1 MQVMREDK
9 LLLGCQR
16 YIGDTLGPAF
26 VQGQPWSLDGVL
38 PDTTA
43 LTPIVFILTSGADPT
58 AMLQVTSR
66 IDAASQ
72 PCCCRLQCES
82 VMCFQAEQWH
92 VVGFQ
97 AFKASSPVLSPCT
110 LLKANMPCIA
120 FLKNE

>member
-58 AMLQVTSR
+58 AMLQVTSC
-66 IDAASQ
+66 IAAASK
-72 PCCCRLQCES
+72 PCCCRLQSSFC
-82 VMCFQAEQWH
+82 MCLQTVQ
-92 VVGFQ
+92 
-97 AFKASSPVLSPCT
+97 
-110 LLKANMPCIA
+110 
-120 FLKNE
+120 

>member
-66 IDAASQ
+66 VAAATK
-72 PCCCRLQCES
+72 PRCCRLQRES
-82 VMCFQAEQWH
+82 IMC
-92 VVGFQ
+92 
-97 AFKASSPVLSPCT
+97 L
-110 LLKANMPCIA
+110 
-120 FLKNE
+120 